1 MYVTHPDQH
10 EMSTSYLLSIVQI
23 SYPSGDH
30 SSIICPFDGVQL
42 DLSGFARLE
51 VVTVYT
57 AAYLIE
63 KPPNSSLLA
72 ITKVVRTAG
81 PSLRRLVLN
90 IEFSFGG
97 APADSLME
105 WKPLIL
111 LCDSLPQI
119 RVDLCISAASHN
131 NLSFVEVVDSLV
143 RNKGLLGLV
152 ERGSVLI
159 KPLVPPDL

>member
-10 EMSTSYLLSIVQI
+10 EMSTSYLPSIVQF
-23 SYPSGDH
+23 SYPSGGY
-30 SSIICPFDGVQL
+30 SSLICPFDGVQL
-42 DLSGFARLE
+42 DLSRLARLE

-63 KPPNSSLLA
+63 KTRNSSLPT

-81 PSLRRLVLN
+81 PSLRCLVLN

-97 APADSLME
+97 APAGSLME

-119 RVDLCISAASHN
+119 QVDLCIGAASHN
-131 NLSFVEVVDSLV
+131 GLSFVEVVDSLV
-143 RNKGLLGLV
+143 GNKDLSGLV